1 MKDLHF
7 CERFPFQFL
16 QN

>member
-7 CERFPFQFL
+7 LRLCTG
-16 QN
+16 